1 MFTLEIKK
9 MLPTL
14 VTMGNIIC
22 GFISILCILD
32 RRIEIAAWLIVVAMA
47 LDAFDGRLAR
57 MMKSTSKTGA
67 QLDSMADLVTFGIA
81 PAVLMI
87 KTCANLPVIFLWGIG
102 LFFMICAAFRLA
114 RFNVQKDDG
123 VNIPR
128 HFFTGLPTTLSGGTI
143 AQLVI
148 LNQFVQIRSGPDV
161 VIMLLPFITLA
172 LGLFMVSKVPFFNIT
187 SKIGFKQGIWAMILE
202 FSAAILFFV
211 ITPALALSTVL
222 SCYLVLCAM
231 YGVVK
236 GKHLK
241 KGYSTT

>member
-1 MFTLEIKK
+1 MKIKK
-9 MLPTL
+9 ILPTL

-22 GFISILCILD
+22 GFISILCVSSQRL
-32 RRIEIAAWLIVVAMA
+32 EIAAWLIVVAMA

-87 KTCANLPVIFLWGIG
+87 KTCTNFPIIFLWGIG

-114 RFNVQKDDG
+114 RFNVQKDEG
-123 VNIPR
+123 VNVPK
-128 HFFTGLPTTLSGGTI
+128 HFFAGLPSTLSGGTI

-148 LNQFVQIRSGPDV
+148 LNHFVQVRFGPDV
-161 VIMLLPFITLA
+161 VTILLPFITFA

-187 SKIGFKQGIWAMILE
+187 SKIGFKQGILAMVLE

-211 ITPALALSTVL
+211 ITPELALSTAL
-222 SCYLVLCAM
+222 SCYLIICAM

-236 GKHLK
+236 GRHLN
-241 KGYSTT
+241 KGYSTI

>member
-1 MFTLEIKK
+1 MKIRE
-9 MLPTL
+9 MLPTA

-22 GFISILCILD
+22 GFSSILCASNHQL
-32 RRIEIAAWLIVVAMA
+32 EAAGWLIVAAMA

-57 MMKSTSKTGA
+57 MMKSTSKMGA
-67 QLDSMADLVTFGIA
+67 QLDSMADLATFGIA
-81 PAVLMI
+81 PAILMI
-87 KTCANLPVIFLWGIG
+87 KTCATFPVVFLWGVG

-114 RFNVQKDDG
+114 RFNIQKDEDAH
-123 VNIPR
+123 ISR

-148 LNQFVQIRSGPDV
+148 LNQFIQIKFGTNIV
-161 VIMLLPFITLA
+161 AVLLPFITFT

-187 SKIGFKQGIWAMILE
+187 NKIGFKQGIWFMVLE

-211 ITPALALSTVL
+211 LTPELALSTAL
-222 SCYLVLCAM
+222 SCYLITCAM

-236 GKHLK
+236 GRHLK
-241 KGYSTT
+241 KGYSVT